1 VSDSAAPSAGH
12 PEDSPSEDAAAG
24 PAPSSPFHRLADFVA
39 LPRLGGLALSP
50 DGTRLVTAVSTLD
63 SEGTKWQ
70 SALWEVDP
78 AGQREARR
86 LTRGPTGESGP
97 VFTPDGDL
105 LFTSARPSGGGGKD
119 GDPKPAV
126 WSLPPDGGEARLVL
140 QRPSGIGGVV
150 VAADTGE
157 VAVVASTMPGAAD
170 AEADDQRRTARKEA
184 GVTAVLHESY
194 PVRFWD
200 HDLGPA
206 VPHVYWVGRLPAEAA
221 AGAVAE
227 EPQWQDLTP
236 DAGPPSGA
244 GDDLTVSPDGRFV
257 LRTEDIPD
265 GPAGRRSRLVLTE
278 VASGRSRVLVDDP
291 LADVGSGRFSPDG
304 TSVVCVRESA
314 SSYAEPPD
322 YTLLLVDAQS
332 GEVRDLTVGF
342 DRWPSAPQFDAGG
355 SAVFFLAD
363 DDGRHA
369 LFRLELDG
377 GAPVRLTRDGAYS
390 DLQVARDG
398 SALYALRSAYDSPA
412 VPVRLDPRAPDQ
424 EPVELPSPGS
434 ISSLPGTLRELDAT
448 AVDGTRVQ
456 SWLVLPEGASADSPA
471 PLVLW
476 IHGGPL
482 MSWNSWSW
490 RWTPWVLAA
499 RGYAVLLPNPALS
512 QGFGQ
517 DFVRRGWGEWGG
529 APYTDLMAAVDAA
542 ESLPEIDQT
551 RTAAMG
557 GSFGGYMANWVATQT
572 DRFKAIVTHA
582 SLWHLDSFSGTT
594 DAAWYW
600 EKEFGDP
607 LAEPKR
613 YDQNSPHRYADAI
626 RTPMLVIH
634 GDKDYRVPIGEGLR
648 LWYDLQRRGVPSKFL
663 YFPDENHWVLTPGHS
678 VAWYETVLAF
688 LAEHVLGQEW
698 ERPGLL

>member
-1 VSDSAAPSAGH
+1 VS
-12 PEDSPSEDAAAG
+12 DAAARSEQTG
-24 PAPSSPFHRLADFVA
+24 ETPPPSPFHRLADFVA

-50 DGTRLVTAVSTLD
+50 DGTRLVTSVATLD
-63 SEGTKWQ
+63 ADGKKWQ

-78 AGQREARR
+78 AGQRAARR
-86 LTRGPTGESGP
+86 LTRGPAGESAP
-97 VFTPDGDL
+97 LFTPTGDL
-105 LFTSARPSGGGGKD
+105 LFTSARPDPDGGKD
-119 GDPKPAV
+119 AGEPKATL
-126 WSLPPDGGEARLVL
+126 WSLPAGGGEARLVL
-140 QRPSGIGGVV
+140 ARPSGIAGVA
-150 VAADTGE
+150 VAADTGDL
-157 VAVVASTMPGAAD
+157 AVVASTMPGAAD
-170 AEADDQRRTARKEA
+170 ADADEQRRTARKDA
-184 GVTAVLHESY
+184 GVSAVLHESY

-206 VPHVYWVGRLPAEAA
+206 VPHVFWLSRLPAEAPP
-221 AGAVAE
+221 GAPAPTPE
-227 EPQWQDLTP
+227 WRDLTP
-236 DAGPPSGA
+236 DAGPPLGA
-244 GDDLTVSPDGRFV
+244 GEDIALSPDGRF
-257 LRTEDIPD
+257 LARSEDVPD

-278 VASGRSRVLVDDP
+278 VATGETRVLVDDP
-291 LADVGSGRFSPDG
+291 QADVYSAAFSPD
-304 TSVVCVRESA
+304 SNRLVCVRESQ
-314 SSYAEPPD
+314 SSFTEPPN
-322 YTLLLVDAQS
+322 YTLLAVDVATAAT
-332 GEVRDLTVGF
+332 RDLTPDI
-342 DRWPSAPQFDAGG
+342 DRWPSAPQFSADG
-355 SAVFFLAD
+355 STVYFLAD

-369 LFRLELDG
+369 LFRVELGG
-377 GAPVRLTRDGAYS
+377 GAPVRMTDQGAYS

-398 SALYALRSAYDSPA
+398 SALYALRSGYDTPP
-412 VPVRLDPRAPDQ
+412 VPVRLDPRATGQD
-424 EPVELPSPGS
+424 PVALPNPGT
-434 ISSLPGTLRELDAT
+434 ITAFPGTLRELDAL
-448 AVDGTRVQ
+448 AGDGTRVQ
-456 SWLVLPEGASADSPA
+456 SWLVLPEGASADNPA

-499 RGYAVLLPNPALS
+499 RGYAVLLPNPGLS

-517 DFVRRGWGEWGG
+517 DFVRRGWGSWG
-529 APYTDLMAAVDAA
+529 AEPYTDLMSAVDAA
-542 ESLPEIDQT
+542 EALPEIDET

-594 DAAWYW
+594 DSAFYW
-600 EKEFGDP
+600 EREFGNP
-607 LAEPKR
+607 LTEPKR
-613 YDQNSPHRYADAI
+613 YEQNSPHRYADAI

-688 LAEHVLGQEW
+688 LAQHVLGQEW